1 MRLLFWNMNRRGLPT
16 NVAHL
21 AWQENADV
29 LILAECGATSAELLV
44 ALNDPVQQTAAERT
58 PQYQFAPGN
67 CGHLLFFTRFDS
79 NYLTKVTETHRISI
93 RKLKIPTL
101 PQAQGRLL
109 YPTDGEKD
117 GAPAPSSDRRTIPG
131 LGQRETW
138 GTHGHELLIAAAHL
152 PSKQD
157 LSEES
162 QVFEAVHFARLIE
175 DAEKHCGHQRTVVIG
190 DLNMNPFEAGM
201 VAASGGLHAVGSRRV
216 AERERRTVHQRPYGF
231 FYNPMWAHFGDR
243 GETAGTYYYESG
255 EPLCYFWNLF
265 DQVLLRPALL
275 DGFSHEQVRIVTTIG
290 TASLLRDGCPD
301 KEYVSDHLPVVVEV
315 Q

>member
-1 MRLLFWNMNRRGLPT
+1 MRLVFWNMNRRGLPV
-16 NVAHL
+16 NVAEL
-21 AWQENADV
+21 AWQEEADV
-29 LILAECGATSAELLV
+29 LILAECGATEAELLL
-44 ALNDPVQQTAAERT
+44 ALNQRT
-58 PQYQFAPGN
+58 PQYQLAKGN

-79 NYLTKVTETHRISI
+79 NYLKGLIETHRISI
-93 RKLKIPTL
+93 RRLRVPRPTPDAIPL
-101 PQAQGRLL
+101 IPNEGMN
-109 YPTDGEKD
+109 
-117 GAPAPSSDRRTIPG
+117 GAPERPEHPEYD
-131 LGQRETW
+131 
-138 GTHGHELLIAAAHL
+138 ELLIAAAHL
-152 PSKQD
+152 PSKRD
-157 LSEES
+157 LSDES

-175 DAEKHCGHQRTVVIG
+175 DAERHCGHQRTVVIG

-216 AERERRTVHQRPYGF
+216 AERERRTVHQREYRF

-290 TASLLRDGCPD
+290 TASLMREGCPD
-301 KEYVSDHLPVVVEV
+301 KEMVSDHLPVVVEV
-315 Q
+315 SG

>member
-29 LILAECGATSAELLV
+29 LILAECGSEPAALLL
-44 ALNDPVQQTAAERT
+44 ALNERT
-58 PQYQFAPGN
+58 PQYQFAKGN

-79 NYLTKVTETHRISI
+79 NYLPKLIETHRIAI
-93 RKLKIPTL
+93 REL
-101 PQAQGRLL
+101 
-109 YPTDGEKD
+109 
-117 GAPAPSSDRRTIPG
+117 RRPG
-131 LGQRETW
+131 YD
-138 GTHGHELLIAAAHL
+138 ELLIAAAHL
-152 PSKQD
+152 PSKQH
-157 LSEES
+157 LSDES

-243 GETAGTYYYESG
+243 GEAAGTYYYESG
-255 EPLCYFWNLF
+255 EPLCYFWNMF

-275 DGFSHEQVRIVTTIG
+275 DGFTHEQVRIVTTIG
-290 TASLLRDGCPD
+290 KASLLRDGCPD
-301 KEYVSDHLPVVVEV
+301 KEMVSDHLPVVVEV
-315 Q
+315 